1 MWKLRP
7 EQWAKLVEDRLSVFA
22 GRAVPFL
29 REEAPEVVAEADD
42 EEVCSFALRVAQ
54 KGVALGFEDPYCL
67 QQLVLFTAWYGEGLW
82 DAPWA
87 RKILEKKRASEL
99 AKIARLEDHLLG
111 RWGGSRSEPRSGAA
125 RGPIETRSSR

>member
-7 EQWAKLVEDRLSVFA
+7 EQWAKLVEDRLEVFA
-22 GRAVPFL
+22 RRAVPFL

-42 EEVCSFALRVAQ
+42 EEVSSFALRVAQ

-99 AKIARLEDHLLG
+99 GKIARLEDYLLT
-111 RWGGSRSEPRSGAA
+111 RWEGA
-125 RGPIETRSSR
+125 R